1 MPDSFRNHCFRIAAT
16 LSLAVL
22 AGCSSINVATVDQGP
37 MRNSQALI
45 QQDIADC
52 LAGYDALETTAGELG
67 IVDARHQRVQG
78 FPHLRTSRFL
88 ASFDS
93 GELSEGAYLRWLMR
107 QNDNAVE
114 GLLMEWKRLPAAN
127 KRRLSQHWP
136 GTQAAVERALDDC
149 GEALVERQ
157 AALPRLTGVAPDDHY
172 QTWKRWL
179 GIYPLTAIPF
189 YMGVVNEHEYFQEK
203 QREFASASPG
213 KFGQWTHY
221 DRQGPSPEPGEALAL
236 LGRQEPDALGI
247 PMLAPAAEQQLL
259 DAFMPAIAVRHTG
272 NGLAANDRPL
282 RLMADASGAI
292 IRDIN
297 QPTIYT
303 HISFGRYQ
311 EQITVQLNYSFWFKE
326 RRPGQPLDLLA
337 GQFDGLT
344 WRVHLSSSGKVLGY
358 DQMHQCGCWYQ
369 FFPASG
375 FSPQPTLPV
384 TQEPFNIGRTLHPE
398 QPFTLWLE
406 SNTHHLLGVL
416 PAETPESAKPLEV
429 LPYAELRALA
439 GPDGQYHSPFNAQ
452 GLIPESERPERFV
465 FWPMGI
471 PSPGAM
477 RIHGTHAIAFIGQ
490 RHFDAPRILDELG
503 LVSESPQSAQLP

>member
-1 MPDSFRNHCFRIAAT
+1 
-16 LSLAVL
+16 
-22 AGCSSINVATVDQGP
+22 
-37 MRNSQALI
+37 MRESEALL

-52 LAGYDALETTAGELG
+52 LVGYDALETTARNLG

-93 GELSEGAYLRWLMR
+93 GELSEVAYLRWLMR
-107 QNDNAVE
+107 QNDRAVE
-114 GLLMEWKRLPAAN
+114 GLLMEWKRLPSTT

-136 GTQAAVERALDDC
+136 GTRADVERALGEC

-157 AALPRLTGVAPDDHY
+157 ASLPRLTGVTTEDHY
-172 QTWKRWL
+172 QTWKRWVGL
-179 GIYPLTAIPF
+179 YPLTAIPF
-189 YMGVVNEHEYFQEK
+189 YVGVVNEHDYLQGK
-203 QREFASASPG
+203 QREFANTSPE
-213 KFGQWTHY
+213 KIGQWTHY
-221 DRQGPSPEPGEALAL
+221 DRQVASLEPDDALAL
-236 LGRQEPDALGI
+236 LSRQAPDALGI
-247 PMLAPAAEQQLL
+247 PLLPPATQDQLL
-259 DAFMPAIAVRHTG
+259 DAFMPAIAIKHTG
-272 NGLAANDRPL
+272 IGLAANDRPL
-282 RLMADASGAI
+282 RLIANDSGAI
-292 IRDIN
+292 IRDIS

-311 EQITVQLNYSFWFKE
+311 EQITIQLNYSVWFKE
-326 RRPGQPLDLLA
+326 RRASQPLDLLA

-344 WRVHLSSSGKVLGY
+344 WRVHLSSSGTVLGY

-375 FSPQPTLPV
+375 FSPQPALPV
-384 TQEPFNIGRTLHPE
+384 TQEPFNIGPTLDPE

-416 PAETPESAKPLEV
+416 PARIPKSVKSLNV

-439 GPDGQYHSPFNAQ
+439 SPDGQYYSPFNAR
-452 GLIPESERPERFV
+452 GLIPESRRPERFV

-471 PSPGAM
+471 PSPGGT

-503 LVSESPQSAQLP
+503 LMSEAVRPTLQP